1 MKLGIKTVLIFQT
14 MSSFPPANWAVRFLK
29 DMPSLAC
36 EAADNVRPSMAAYMV
51 IKPAGGEE
59 GNFRFVMAG
68 PHKIRLRFE
77 VTKVIPS
84 SLFEGM
90 IAEAELDIGDQVR
103 LERNSVC
110 SAWMDVLELVRSQDF
125 MVTDEADNDVAENF
139 LTGMQQHREDLV
151 KAGESAEGAG
161 ICVRWLLGTRGEDK
175 DIVLMAQV
183 KIIP

>member
-1 MKLGIKTVLIFQT
+1 
-14 MSSFPPANWAVRFLK
+14 MSSFPPANWVVRFLK

-36 EAADNVRPSMAAYMV
+36 EAADNVRPSMAAYMA
-51 IKPAGGEE
+51 IRPAGGEE

-77 VTKVIPS
+77 INKVIQNG
-84 SLFEGM
+84 LFDGM

-110 SAWMDVLELVRSQDF
+110 STWMDVLELVRSQDF